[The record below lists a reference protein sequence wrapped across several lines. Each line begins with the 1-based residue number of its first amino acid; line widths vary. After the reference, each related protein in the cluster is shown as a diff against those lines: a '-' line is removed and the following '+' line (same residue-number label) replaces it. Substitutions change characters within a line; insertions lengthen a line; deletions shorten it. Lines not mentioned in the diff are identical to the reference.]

1 MDYMLCRQP
10 ITLCDLGIAG
20 LAALEH
26 PAFSQKPRSCGS
38 MDGAIHTTAAEQGG
52 VGSVDDGV
60 NAQARDVGD
69 DDFQPRITAL
79 ARSESQAD
87 AGALTVTPFSANSCC
102 NSPA

>member
-1 MDYMLCRQP
+1 MDYMLRRQP
-10 ITLCDLGIAG
+10 VALCDLGVAG
-20 LAALEH
+20 LTALERT
-26 PAFSQKPRSCGS
+26 AFRQKLRSCGP
-38 MDGAIHTTAAEQGG
+38 MDRAVHAAAAQQRT

-69 DDFQPRITAL
+69 YDFEPRITAL
-79 ARSESQAD
+79 ARSQSQAE